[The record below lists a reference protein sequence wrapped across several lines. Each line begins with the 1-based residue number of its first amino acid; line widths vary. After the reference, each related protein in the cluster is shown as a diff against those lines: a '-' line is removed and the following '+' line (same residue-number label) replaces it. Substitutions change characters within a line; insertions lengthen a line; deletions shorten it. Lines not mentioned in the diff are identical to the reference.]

1 MIKTNPPEPASMRTI
16 NTLFSLIVIASL
28 GTACSS
34 QQTYASGQTWQRNEC
49 NKIIDMQ
56 ERQRCVAKANDS
68 YDSYQKQVD
77 ELKKPGRAD

>member
-1 MIKTNPPEPASMRTI
+1 MRFVHRLTV
-16 NTLFSLIVIASL
+16 IVAGLL
-28 GTACSS
+28 GAACSS
-34 QQTYASGQTWQRNEC
+34 QQTYATGQTWQRNEC

-77 ELKKPGRAD
+77 DLKKPTRTE